1 MNPTEFR
8 AYKIDRI
15 RTHLESSR
23 VQRMCG
29 DRSPEQRTKRHTQA
43 VWYQHL
49 ASLARQTLTMD
60 QEYLTAMRQL
70 MKKEA

>member
-8 AYKIDRI
+8 AYKLDRI
-15 RTHLESSR
+15 RTHLNNSR
-23 VQRMCG
+23 TQRMCG

-49 ASLARQTLTMD
+49 ASLARQTLTLD
-60 QEYLTAMRQL
+60 QEYLAAMRQL
-70 MKKEA
+70 MQKEA